1 MNDDSAEW
9 MAELK
14 ASGQLWPD
22 PQEGGGGVEGE
33 RQERPQVQRV
43 EAADPPEG
51 LGVAR
56 GAVTDEGQQVLGTCS
71 PELTVTLSA
80 LLSRLQRIHDDTLDG
95 IGKYR
100 VELCMDEVRKV
111 LRGES

>member
-9 MAELK
+9 MANLK
-14 ASGQLWPD
+14 ASGQLWPE
-22 PQEGGGGVEGE
+22 PQEGTGGVEDDG
-33 RQERPQVQRV
+33 RV
-43 EAADPPEG
+43 HG
-51 LGVAR
+51 LGVVEASEVR
-56 GAVTDEGQQVLGTCS
+56 GQQVLGTCS